1 VVKSCE
7 RAAELTSASYDR
19 KLRPAEIFGLWV
31 HRALCPPCRAY
42 RRQMNKLREHIHEL
56 GDAPPR
62 EHALDESAKQ
72 RIRERLAA
80 RKSPE

>member
-1 VVKSCE
+1 MYSCD
-7 RAAELTSASYDR
+7 RVSELSSTAHDR
-19 KLRPAEIFGLWV
+19 KLRASEIIGLWL

-42 RRQMNKLREHIHEL
+42 LRQMNKLRDRMREL

-62 EHALDESAKQ
+62 EATLEASAKE

-80 RKSPE
+80 RKSSP

>member
-1 VVKSCE
+1 MYSCE
-7 RAAELTSASYDR
+7 RVSELTSTAHDR
-19 KLRPAEIFGLWV
+19 KLRAPEIFGLWI

-42 RRQMNKLREHIHEL
+42 LRQMNKLRERIHEL

-62 EHALDESAKQ
+62 EATLDASAKE

>member
-1 VVKSCE
+1 MNSCE
-7 RAAELTSASYDR
+7 RASELTSASYDR
-19 KLRPAEIFGLWV
+19 KLSPQEFLGLWI

-42 RRQMNKLREHIHEL
+42 LRQMNKLRERIHEL

-62 EHALDESAKQ
+62 GAGLDDSAKD